1 MNDLN
6 NAELNFG
13 EKHDGKLS
21 PGMKLVYPDDVEETH
36 NISTP
41 CLVLNTEQAARLLGI
56 STRHLWSLTN
66 QKLVPSLRMGKCV
79 RYSFD
84 LLRTFVVEQ
93 SQKKAKH
100 R

>member
-66 QKLVPSLRMGKCV
+66 KKLVPSLRMGKCV

>member
-6 NAELNFG
+6 NSGLNGG

-21 PGMKLVYPDDVEETH
+21 PGMKLVYPDHAAEIQINT
-36 NISTP
+36 IP
-41 CLVLNTEQAARLLGI
+41 CLVLNSKQAAEKLGI

-66 QKLVPSLRMGKCV
+66 QKLVPSFRMGKCV

-84 LLRTFVVEQ
+84 SLRTFVVEQ

>member
-6 NAELNFG
+6 NSVLNGG
-13 EKHDGKLS
+13 ENHDGKLS
-21 PGMKLVYPDDVEETH
+21 PVMNLVYPDDAEEIH
-36 NISTP
+36 NISIP
-41 CLVLNTEQAARLLGI
+41 CLVLNKEQAARLLGI

-66 QKLVPSLRMGKCV
+66 QKLVPSIRMGKCV

-84 LLRTFVVEQ
+84 SLRKFLVEQ

>member
-6 NAELNFG
+6 NSGLNGG

-21 PGMKLVYPDDVEETH
+21 PGMKLVYPDHAAEIQI
-36 NISTP
+36 NSMP
-41 CLVLNTEQAARLLGI
+41 CLVLNMEEAANMLKI

-66 QKLVPSLRMGKCV
+66 QKLVPSFRIGKCV
-79 RYSFD
+79 RYSYV
-84 LLRTFVVEQ
+84 LLSTFVVEQ
-93 SQKKAKH
+93 SQKKAKN